1 MEVRLASGFLP
12 LLVLAWLP
20 TGLTHQV
27 SATINASVEL
37 DLILQCLLQ
46 TGSSSTAGEVK
57 WCNTT
62 RNNGEK
68 QNEGGV
74 EMRKGTVSQ
83 PEESVIAMECRFE
96 IWSENL
102 MVHVK
107 WYKPAGLEERN
118 QTNTMALGENC
129 TNLTSP
135 GVRAANM
142 GICGCRLFITG
153 TNLTDTGNSMQGTV
167 PSNDSTHPCTVGWR
181 LTGAS
186 VMVVCAGLNFLLCII
201 FGLAIG
207 TLLYMPII
215 GLLLWQCRRNRKGKL
230 TSRQVVEGNQLS
242 MAAPVIGTEDLTYA
256 NLTFEKNGTKP
267 ASSDIIYT
275 KIKPSQQK
283 QSSGDASAANAGVDV
298 SPEGEGK

>member
-1 MEVRLASGFLP
+1 MRKGKGSAQLIVTSVKKAHTRTYTCRME
-12 LLVLAWLP
+12 
-20 TGLTHQV
+20 
-27 SATINASVEL
+27 N
-37 DLILQCLLQ
+37 
-46 TGSSSTAGEVK
+46 
-57 WCNTT
+57 T
-62 RNNGEK
+62 RNISENRHSK
-68 QNEGGV
+68 PNNQ
-74 EMRKGTVSQ
+74 GTVSQ

-167 PSNDSTHPCTVGWR
+167 PR
-181 LTGAS
+181 
-186 VMVVCAGLNFLLCII
+186 
-201 FGLAIG
+201 
-207 TLLYMPII
+207 
-215 GLLLWQCRRNRKGKL
+215 KL

>member
-1 MEVRLASGFLP
+1 MRKSKGSAQLIITNVKKAHTRTNTCRME
-12 LLVLAWLP
+12 
-20 TGLTHQV
+20 
-27 SATINASVEL
+27 N
-37 DLILQCLLQ
+37 
-46 TGSSSTAGEVK
+46 
-57 WCNTT
+57 T
-62 RNNGEK
+62 RNISENRHSK
-68 QNEGGV
+68 PNNQ
-74 EMRKGTVSQ
+74 GTVSQ
-83 PEESVIAMECRFE
+83 PEESVITMECRFK
-96 IWSENL
+96 IWSEDL

-142 GICGCRLFITG
+142 GICGCRVFITG

-167 PSNDSTHPCTVGWR
+167 PR
-181 LTGAS
+181 
-186 VMVVCAGLNFLLCII
+186 LNFLLCII

-215 GLLLWQCRRNRKGKL
+215 VLLLWQCRRNRKGKL

-256 NLTFEKNGTKP
+256 NLKFEKNGTKP
-267 ASSDIIYT
+267 TSSDIIYT

-283 QSSGDASAANAGVDV
+283 QSGEDASAASAGVDV
-298 SPEGEGK
+298 SLEGEGK

>member
-1 MEVRLASGFLP
+1 MRKGKGSAQLIVTNVKKAHTRTYTCRME
-12 LLVLAWLP
+12 
-20 TGLTHQV
+20 
-27 SATINASVEL
+27 N
-37 DLILQCLLQ
+37 
-46 TGSSSTAGEVK
+46 
-57 WCNTT
+57 T
-62 RNNGEK
+62 RNISENRHSK
-68 QNEGGV
+68 PNNQ
-74 EMRKGTVSQ
+74 GTVSQ
-83 PEESVIAMECRFE
+83 PEESVITMECRFK
-96 IWSENL
+96 IWSEDL

-142 GICGCRLFITG
+142 GICGCRVFITG

-167 PSNDSTHPCTVGWR
+167 PR
-181 LTGAS
+181 
-186 VMVVCAGLNFLLCII
+186 
-201 FGLAIG
+201 
-207 TLLYMPII
+207 
-215 GLLLWQCRRNRKGKL
+215 KL

-256 NLTFEKNGTKP
+256 NLKFEKNGTKP
-267 ASSDIIYT
+267 TSSDIIYT

-283 QSSGDASAANAGVDV
+283 QSGGDASAANTGVDV